1 MSQPIIKIY
10 LMYWLN
16 EKISQSEVENIIP
29 LGRDLKYD
37 FQISKCGDR
46 YLKFQE
52 ISANSCDLSD
62 VIDIFVEKFSPTVD
76 KFNLLTELVDG
87 FFVIEIVS
95 KMNKKGPP
103 SLNFGKNFLN
113 LIGAL
118 KNLKEIDIDQ
128 YN

>member
-1 MSQPIIKIY
+1 MSKPILKIY

-16 EKISQSEVENIIP
+16 EKFSQSEVENIIP
-29 LGRDLKYD
+29 LSRDVEYD
-37 FQISKCGDR
+37 FEISKCGDR
-46 YLKFQE
+46 CLKFQE
-52 ISANSCDLSD
+52 ISATTCDLSD
-62 VIDIFVEKFSPTVD
+62 VIDIFVEKFSPIID

-128 YN
+128 YK